1 MTLKFPYWLASALL
15 AIAFHLGLL
24 LVALSQNSQGA
35 LAEGKQGIE
44 IDLGMLGDFGE
55 QLESQVSKP
64 EVAIKQSKV
73 IKEPPIEQT
82 VEKTLKNVPEQTVD
96 VVQETEV
103 LVFDEPPDTSND
115 KPLIEDLAQDRREEV
130 NIKDEMLLVDDLAFK
145 EPEDAQSKEQSI
157 VKSDKA
163 QTQTKQTT
171 GEANTL
177 YNGGQSGVDQSYLAK
192 LLAQLAQHKRYP
204 LSSRRKAQEGI
215 AVLDF
220 EISRTGRVL
229 VSHIQ
234 KSSGFHA
241 LDKAVLVMLKRA
253 EPFPPVPP
261 DIKGEPIRFTLPI
274 AFRLNG

>member
-1 MTLKFPYWLASALL
+1 MNIKFPHWLAS
-15 AIAFHLGLL
+15 G
-24 LVALSQNSQGA
+24 LVAVVFHICLFILVLNQHSQGA
-35 LAEGKQGIE
+35 LAEGLHGIE

-55 QLESQVSKP
+55 QLESQVTKV
-64 EVAIKQSKV
+64 ETTIKRTEP
-73 IKEPPIEQT
+73 IKELVDDQTIET
-82 VEKTLKNVPEQTVD
+82 VVEVETI
-96 VVQETEV
+96 QETELIV
-103 LVFDEPPDTSND
+103 SDEPTDDKVDSELPENLVEEITTKEETILVDERVLAELDDTQNPEQPDT
-115 KPLIEDLAQDRREEV
+115 
-130 NIKDEMLLVDDLAFK
+130 
-145 EPEDAQSKEQSI
+145 
-157 VKSDKA
+157 A

-171 GEANTL
+171 GEANSL
-177 YNGGQSGVDQSYLAK
+177 HNGGQSGVDQSYLAK

-204 LSSRRKAQEGI
+204 ISSRRKAEEGV

-234 KSSGFHA
+234 KSSGFNA

-274 AFRLNG
+274 AFKLNG

>member
-1 MTLKFPYWLASALL
+1 MTLKFPHWLVS
-15 AIAFHLGLL
+15 GLVAVVLHTCL
-24 LVALSQNSQGA
+24 LVLVLNQPSQGA
-35 LAEGKQGIE
+35 FAEGLHGIE

-55 QLESQVSKP
+55 QLESQVTKL
-64 EVAIKQSKV
+64 ETTIKRTEP
-73 IKEPPIEQT
+73 IKERIVDQNIEPV
-82 VEKTLKNVPEQTVD
+82 VEVEM
-96 VVQETEV
+96 VQESEL
-103 LVFDEPPDTSND
+103 LVFDEPPDD
-115 KPLIEDLAQDRREEV
+115 KVDSELPEDLVEEIATKEETV
-130 NIKDEMLLVDDLAFK
+130 LVDDLALAEFDDTQN
-145 EPEDAQSKEQSI
+145 PEQNDT
-157 VKSDKA
+157 A

-171 GEANTL
+171 GDANSL
-177 YNGGQSGVDQSYLAK
+177 HNGGQSGVDQSYLAK

-204 LSSRRKAQEGI
+204 LSSRRKAQEGV

-234 KSSGFHA
+234 KSSGFNA

-261 DIKGEPIRFTLPI
+261 DMKGESIRFTLPI